1 MRKLRRFAR
10 NKDLFE
16 EFLGPIT
23 LAPITL
29 AGPESPMPDNLG
41 AFDVISGGA
50 ITNGLLYALS
60 RIPKVRGRARVI
72 EPDITDPTNLNRYM
86 LILSDHVGH
95 SKAEQLSDLDLGGLS
110 IDPCLLRF
118 EGPHTVGALSDRV
131 LMGVDHIPTGWYV
144 QRAAPCWVG
153 VGATS
158 HWSAMASFHMP
169 GSPCA
174 GCLHPRDDATSG
186 LIPTVAFVSFMAAL
200 FQTTYFLLSLG
211 GGIPMAQQTYLTLP
225 RPETLWRSGIA
236 QHPDCPLEHPTK
248 EIAR

>member
-16 EFLGPIT
+16 EFLG
-23 LAPITL
+23 PITL

-86 LILSDHVGH
+86 LLLSDHVGH

-110 IDPCLLRF
+110 IDPAYFALKAHTRSVLL
-118 EGPHTVGALSDRV
+118 A
-131 LMGVDHIPTGWYV
+131 
-144 QRAAPCWVG
+144 
-153 VGATS
+153 
-158 HWSAMASFHMP
+158 
-169 GSPCA
+169 
-174 GCLHPRDDATSG
+174 
-186 LIPTVAFVSFMAAL
+186 
-200 FQTTYFLLSLG
+200 
-211 GGIPMAQQTYLTLP
+211 
-225 RPETLWRSGIA
+225 IA
-236 QHPDCPLEHPTK
+236 C
-248 EIAR
+248 